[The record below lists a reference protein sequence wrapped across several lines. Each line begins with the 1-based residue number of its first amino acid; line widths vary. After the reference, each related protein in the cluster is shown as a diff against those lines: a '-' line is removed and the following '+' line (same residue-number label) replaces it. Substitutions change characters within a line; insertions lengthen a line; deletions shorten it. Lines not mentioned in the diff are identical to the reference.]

1 MIGRILLITTIAF
14 AVALAGTIIV
24 RMAFGQE
31 VADDDDELH
40 EDEVTEFAAE
50 NGASLVAFEVNSDG
64 TITIVLDDGGEEAA
78 DIEEQEN
85 DII

>member
-31 VADDDDELH
+31 VDDDELH